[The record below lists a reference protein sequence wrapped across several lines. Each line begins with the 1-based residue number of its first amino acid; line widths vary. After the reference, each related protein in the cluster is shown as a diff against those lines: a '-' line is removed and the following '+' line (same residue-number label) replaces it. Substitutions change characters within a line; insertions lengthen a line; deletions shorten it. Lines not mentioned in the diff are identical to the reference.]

1 MTTLSDELR
10 VAQAQTSAPS
20 ESTTTT
26 EQNVLSTIR
35 SIVSQHPEY
44 QFLIGTLDD
53 LKGDDHKKKKKA
65 STSILLPASM
75 TITNTHAA
83 KAKKVIRPTT
93 KKSMQE
99 VLRLSNSDRETPND
113 QDQLDVTTTKNA
125 AINDHLSS
133 SSNVP
138 PPRGIVWD
146 DNDYD

>member
-1 MTTLSDELR
+1 MTS
-10 VAQAQTSAPS
+10 
-20 ESTTTT
+20 
-26 EQNVLSTIR
+26 
-35 SIVSQHPEY
+35 
-44 QFLIGTLDD
+44 
-53 LKGDDHKKKKKA
+53 KGDDHIKKKKA

-75 TITNTHAA
+75 QITTTHAA
-83 KAKKVIRPTT
+83 KAKQVIRPTT

-125 AINDHLSS
+125 AINDHPSS